1 MKNIVK
7 NNYIASFNEATGGL
21 KLFADPLDADGMNW
35 VEGAR
40 TFGEIYRGTLQ
51 SCIVRN
57 VSACAENGGEEAAV
71 MQSVYLTKHLKITV
85 TRTAGSTYKERYVF
99 ENATADDVFFSR
111 GAAGIYVTLNDS
123 YEAASVCMK
132 RHCTAHVWC
141 GGETSYINAVK
152 MGEYPRSL
160 ALILTEGAIDSYGVE
175 RDLSQISNDR
185 GDFILYLP
193 PFHLKKGEST
203 AIAFEM
209 RFYPYGNDSFKALL
223 SEKNVPVVEAENYTL
238 IQGEKIEFTVNR
250 PDAKVRLL
258 SFAASQNFGGAQCAP
273 GGTRGAQTAATNAEK
288 NTGTPK
294 SLHTESKNGKTYVT
308 YVPEAAGEYVFA
320 IEAAGKRAKA
330 EFFVQIPL
338 DRLIENRVKFIIE
351 NQQFSSAGRETC
363 SACSGRTGPL
373 PRRICIRLPAT
384 ARAANFTIIS
394 PTSRT
399 GICTFSLNF
408 SARSAETKRCNKK
421 TQSRLIK
428 THKIHNSTQAAGF

>member
-7 NNYIASFNEATGGL
+7 NNYIASFNEDTGGL

-250 PDAKVRLL
+250 PDAKV
-258 SFAASQNFGGAQCAP
+258 
-273 GGTRGAQTAATNAEK
+273 
-288 NTGTPK
+288 
-294 SLHTESKNGKTYVT
+294 
-308 YVPEAAGEYVFA
+308 
-320 IEAAGKRAKA
+320 
-330 EFFVQIPL
+330 
-338 DRLIENRVKFIIE
+338 
-351 NQQFSSAGRETC
+351 
-363 SACSGRTGPL
+363 ACFPL
-373 PRRICIRLPAT
+373 PRRKISAAHSALRAAREARRRRRQTRRKIQVRRSRCIRNL
-384 ARAANFTIIS
+384 
-394 PTSRT
+394 
-399 GICTFSLNF
+399 
-408 SARSAETKRCNKK
+408 K
-421 TQSRLIK
+421 TEK
-428 THKIHNSTQAAGF
+428 HT